1 LSRSILKRLE
11 GSRAGTFYEQV
22 FVRIDEDRF
31 AVLYADEPSRPNIP
45 VNVLIGLEILKS
57 GFGWS
62 DKEMYDHFRYDVQVR
77 LALGYRDLGEGHFEL
92 RTMYNFRKRLSQ
104 HMQETGENLLEQVT
118 DEQLAAFQLKTDK
131 LRMDSTMIASDIREM
146 TRLQLLVEVRQ
157 RVHRMLNEEDQAQYA
172 EAFGPYLKGSSG
184 QYIYRLKAGDV
195 TGICRAL
202 AS

>member
-1 LSRSILKRLE
+1 
-11 GSRAGTFYEQV
+11 
-22 FVRIDEDRF
+22 
-31 AVLYADEPSRPNIP
+31 
-45 VNVLIGLEILKS
+45 
-57 GFGWS
+57 
-62 DKEMYDHFRYDVQVR
+62 
-77 LALGYRDLGEGHFEL
+77 
-92 RTMYNFRKRLSQ
+92 
-104 HMQETGENLLEQVT
+104 
-118 DEQLAAFQLKTDK
+118 
-131 LRMDSTMIASDIREM
+131 MIASDIREM